1 MLERVKASWQQAVQT
16 WGKLLPE
23 KEALEDQLA
32 LIAGARLEVGV
43 SVSGAVDLSFGK
55 KTLRVRRNF
64 DAGAFSLDGEKV
76 VFTDPGGSVKSAG

>member
-1 MLERVKASWQQAVQT
+1 
-16 WGKLLPE
+16 
-23 KEALEDQLA
+23 
-32 LIAGARLEVGV
+32 VGV

-76 VFTDPGGSVKSAG
+76 IFTDPGGAVTSAG